1 MKGEGLST
9 KFMRTEGIGI
19 ITRMSLVSKISIL
32 MNILN
37 CKKPFLLIILQF
49 FVHLYKSLQ
58 FILYFCS
65 LKQIIL

>member
-32 MNILN
+32 MNI
-37 CKKPFLLIILQF
+37 
-49 FVHLYKSLQ
+49 
-58 FILYFCS
+58 
-65 LKQIIL
+65 